1 MNLLLDTCVLSEM
14 VKQQRNNRVVSWLS
28 RQRPDTLYVSALTL
42 GELQKG
48 ITKLPLS
55 ARKTFLETFL
65 QSDVLEGFKGRILD
79 VDSNVALEWGNLVA
93 LSEQAGRRMPYVDS
107 LLAATALFHRLT
119 LVTRNTRDMEA
130 SGVALLNPWEAEA

>member
-1 MNLLLDTCVLSEM
+1 LFRAS
-14 VKQQRNNRVVSWLS
+14 
-28 RQRPDTLYVSALTL
+28 L

-48 ITKLPLS
+48 ITKLPFS

-65 QSDVLEGFKGRILD
+65 QSDILEGFKGRILD
-79 VDSNVALEWGNLVA
+79 VDSNVALEWGNLVVI
-93 LSEQAGRRMPYVDS
+93 SEQTGRRMPYVDS

-130 SGVALLNPWEAEA
+130 SGVTLLNPWETEA